1 MANQQRNVP
10 TRHREAL
17 SVPNILTGARLASA
31 PLLLALAWNGYD
43 TPFLVVLALAFF
55 TDFMDGLIARALH
68 QTSALGARLDSWADV
83 TLYAVVAIGGW
94 WLWPEIILR
103 EAPFVTAVVAS
114 YTVPTLVGLVKFRAL
129 TSYHTWSVKVAAALI
144 GLSVL
149 LMFAGG
155 PAWPFRLVTPIS
167 VLAALEEIAI
177 TLVLP
182 ELRSNVPSIFHVLKA
197 RK

>member
-1 MANQQRNVP
+1 MAEPNPAQTEHETQAMNLP
-10 TRHREAL
+10 NLL
-17 SVPNILTGARLASA
+17 SGLRLASA
-31 PLLLALAWNGYD
+31 PLLLVLAWTGRGQ
-43 TPFLVVLALAFF
+43 TFLVVLALAFF

-83 TLYAVVAIGGW
+83 TLYAVVAVGGW
-94 WLWPEIILR
+94 WLWPGIIRR
-103 EAPFVTAVVAS
+103 EAPFVAAVVAS
-114 YTVPTLVGLVKFRAL
+114 YTLPTLVGIVKFRAL
-129 TSYHTWSVKVAAALI
+129 TSYHTWSVKLAAALI

-155 PAWPFRLVTPIS
+155 PAWPFRMATPVS

-182 ELRSNVPSIFHVLKA
+182 ELRSNVRSIFHVLRA
-197 RK
+197 PR